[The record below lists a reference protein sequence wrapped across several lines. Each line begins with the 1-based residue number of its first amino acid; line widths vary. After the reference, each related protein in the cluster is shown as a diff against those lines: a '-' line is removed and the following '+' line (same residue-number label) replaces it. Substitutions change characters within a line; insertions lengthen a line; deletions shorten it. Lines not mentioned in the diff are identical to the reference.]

1 LEKVIDETNK
11 SSFGENVMY
20 KYYDVDD
27 RYIILHD
34 CIAEN
39 MSWKNGTISFKFTNG
54 FWVTPE
60 HEKST
65 LQQTVRTGTS
75 KVYFHLVDEVEEDIR
90 VYVFT
95 PRKTGKDIRK
105 EWKLKKLIKAINS
118 GLCRLEFL
126 SQYKEY
132 NSQMI
137 ECWLWFDKKPYHKEC
152 ILKISTDK
160 VTYCWN
166 ELCSDKPW

>member
-1 LEKVIDETNK
+1 
-11 SSFGENVMY
+11 MY
-20 KYYDVDD
+20 KFYDVDD

-95 PRKTGKDIRK
+95 PRKLEKIYEKSG
-105 EWKLKKLIKAINS
+105 NS
-118 GLCRLEFL
+118 KNLLR
-126 SQYKEY
+126 Q
-132 NSQMI
+132 
-137 ECWLWFDKKPYHKEC
+137 
-152 ILKISTDK
+152 
-160 VTYCWN
+160 
-166 ELCSDKPW
+166 